1 MKDTMGIIL
10 AENPEIRLNELTDI
24 RSVAALPFAGR
35 YRLIDFILSNMVNS
49 GIINVGV
56 TTLFNYSSLMDHV
69 GNGNAWDLNRKTY
82 GLFFL
87 PPYIRGGDM
96 GLGIGPNGGNVDL
109 LYSVMTHLRRS
120 RQSYVLISG
129 GNLVFNTTFEELLNF
144 HKETEADLTVV
155 YHRLANNPE
164 QLSRTTVYEI
174 NDDGRVTGIEH
185 NPKSPKTCYSGMGIY
200 IVERTRLIAMIE
212 EAHAKGNHDFIRDV
226 LLGNLKNLNIYAY
239 EYKGFV
245 GRVDSIKSYYDNN
258 MLMLNDDIRRQLFGG
273 ENLIYT
279 KVKDQVPTRYG
290 ANSAVSDSLIADGCH
305 IDGQVE
311 NSIIFRGVNI
321 GKGTVVRN
329 SIIMQ
334 NTVINEN
341 CDLENVVIDKECTL
355 RPNKR
360 LIGQPNYPVILPKRT
375 MI

>member
-10 AENPEIRLNELTDI
+10 AENADIRLNELTDI
-24 RSVAALPFAGR
+24 RSVAALPFGGR

-49 GIINVGV
+49 GIINVGI

-69 GNGNAWDLNRKTY
+69 GSGNAWDLNRKTY

-87 PPYIRGGDM
+87 PPYLRSGNSAGGSGSSVDM
-96 GLGIGPNGGNVDL
+96 
-109 LYSVMTHLRRS
+109 LYNILTHLRRS
-120 RQSYVLISG
+120 NQTHVLIAG
-129 GNLVFNTTFEELLNF
+129 GNLVCNMTFNDALAFHEEN
-144 HKETEADLTVV
+144 EADVTVIYHKLTD
-155 YHRLANNPE
+155 NPE
-164 QLSRTTVYEI
+164 QLRRTTVYEI
-174 NDDGRVTGIEH
+174 NADNRVTGIEH
-185 NPKSPKTCYSGMGIY
+185 NPRNPKSSFSSMDMY
-200 IVERTRLIAMIE
+200 IVDRNRLIAMIE
-212 EAHAKGNHDFIRDV
+212 EAHSKGSQDFIKDV
-226 LLGNLKNLNIYAY
+226 LLANINSLNIYAY

-245 GRVDSIKSYYDNN
+245 GRVDSIKSYYDNS
-258 MLMLNDDIRRQLFGG
+258 MLMLDENIRRQIFGG

-290 ANSAVSDSLIADGCH
+290 ENAGVSESLIADGCT
-305 IDGQVE
+305 IDGTVE

-355 RPNKR
+355 RPLKR
-360 LIGQPNYPVILPKRT
+360 LIGQPNYPIILPKRT

>member
-10 AENPEIRLNELTDI
+10 AENADIRLNELTDI

-69 GNGNAWDLNRKTY
+69 GSGNAWDLNRKTY

-87 PPYIRGGDM
+87 PPYIRGGNGA
-96 GLGIGPNGGNVDL
+96 GLTGGSVDL
-109 LYSVMTHLRRS
+109 LYSILTHLRRS
-120 RQSYVLISG
+120 RQTHVLIAG
-129 GNLVFNTTFEELLNF
+129 GNLVFNMNFDEALRF
-144 HKETEADLTVV
+144 HKENKADLTVV
-155 YHRLANNPE
+155 YHKLIDNPE

-174 NDDGRVTGIEH
+174 NEEGRVTGIEH
-185 NPKSPKTCYSGMGIY
+185 NPRNPKSNFSGMDIY
-200 IVERTRLIAMIE
+200 IVERNSLIAMIE
-212 EAHAKGNHDFIRDV
+212 EAHAKGNHDFIKDV
-226 LLGNLKNLNIYAY
+226 LLANINSLKISAY

-245 GRVDSIKSYYDNN
+245 GRVDSIKSYYDNS
-258 MLMLNDDIRRQLFGG
+258 MLMLDENIRRQLFGG
-273 ENLIYT
+273 DNLIYT
-279 KVKDQVPTRYG
+279 KVKDQVPTKYG
-290 ANSAVSDSLIADGCH
+290 ENANVSDSLIADGCR
-305 IDGQVE
+305 IDGTVE
-311 NSIIFRGVNI
+311 NSIIFRGVTI

-341 CDLENVVIDKECTL
+341 CDLENVVIDKECAL
-355 RPNKR
+355 HPLKR
-360 LIGQPNYPVILPKRT
+360 LIGQPNYPIILPKRT
-375 MI
+375 VI

>member
-10 AENPEIRLNELTDI
+10 AENADIRLNELTDI

-49 GIINVGV
+49 GIINVGI

-87 PPYIRGGDM
+87 PPYIRGGNAA
-96 GLGIGPNGGNVDL
+96 GLSGGNVDM
-109 LYSVMTHLRRS
+109 LYSILTHLRRS
-120 RQSYVLISG
+120 PQTYVLIAG
-129 GNLVFNTTFEELLNF
+129 GNLVFNMTFEDLLSF
-144 HKETEADLTVV
+144 HRDTDADLTVV
-155 YHRLANNPE
+155 YHRLNDNPE
-164 QLSRTTVYEI
+164 QLRRTTVYEI
-174 NDDGRVTGIEH
+174 NAEGRVTGIEH
-185 NPKSPKTCYSGMGIY
+185 NPMNPKSNFSGMDIY

-212 EAHAKGNHDFIRDV
+212 EAHAKGKHDFIKDM
-226 LLGNLKNLNIYAY
+226 LLANIDSLNISAY
-239 EYKGFV
+239 EFKGFV
-245 GRVDSIKSYYDNN
+245 GRVDSIKSYYDNS
-258 MLMLNDDIRRQLFGG
+258 MLMLNENIRRELFGG

-279 KVKDQVPTRYG
+279 KVKDQVPTRFG
-290 ANSAVSDSLIADGCH
+290 ENAGVSDSLIADGCR
-305 IDGQVE
+305 IDGTVE
-311 NSIIFRGVNI
+311 NSIIFRGVSI
-321 GKGTVVRN
+321 GKGSVVRN

-334 NTVINEN
+334 NSVINEN

-355 RPNKR
+355 RSTKR